1 MTSRGGTG
9 TVRRRRQLLLALVA
23 AALPACGG
31 SAGPA
36 EETGAGFIAQGS
48 SFAGFQQWPRFEI
61 SGELPGSPHVGL
73 QRTVYVNQL
82 PPAGASEFPV
92 GTIVL
97 KTASGSDEIHAMVK
111 RGPEYNVMG
120 ARGWE
125 WFELKF
131 ASNGELAI
139 AWRGITPPAGVCKTY
154 GGIAGGACNVCHQ
167 VAAGNDF
174 VQTPALTLARAPA
187 P

>member
-1 MTSRGGTG
+1 VPRH
-9 TVRRRRQLLLALVA
+9 RQHLGAALAWLLAG
-23 AALPACGG
+23 AALPACGSEAPPDDGG
-31 SAGPA
+31 SG
-36 EETGAGFIAQGS
+36 GFIAQGS
-48 SFAGFQQWPRFEI
+48 SFAGFEQWARFEI
-61 SGELPGSPHVGL
+61 TGELPGSPHVGL

-82 PPAGASEFPV
+82 PPAGATEFPV

-111 RGPEYNVMG
+111 RGPDYNVMG

-125 WFELKF
+125 WFELQF
-131 ASNGELAI
+131 ASNGALAI

-174 VQTPALTLARAPA
+174 VQTPALALHAAP
-187 P
+187 PP